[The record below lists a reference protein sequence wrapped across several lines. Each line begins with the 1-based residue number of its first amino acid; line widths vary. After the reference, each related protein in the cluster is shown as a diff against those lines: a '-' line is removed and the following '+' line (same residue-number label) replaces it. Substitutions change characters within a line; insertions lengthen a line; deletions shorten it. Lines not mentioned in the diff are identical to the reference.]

1 MDETLNEI
9 AQKHLDI
16 DTLDAQNSDSLDF
29 HNLSV
34 WQIKEALEEAF
45 LAGKREGVNSG
56 Y

>member
-9 AQKHLDI
+9 AKKCLDI
-16 DTLDAQNSDSLDF
+16 DTLEGQNSDALDF
-29 HNLSV
+29 HDLSV

-45 LAGKREGVNSG
+45 LAGKREGVNTG